1 MEDCNELKISF
12 PKTLLLQTCF
22 NNIKRCSYY
31 DNKWKIVHTIYL
43 YSTIPVASHNLIEV
57 REITVM
63 IADIEQVSSMN
74 ASHPDLRS
82 R

>member
-1 MEDCNELKISF
+1 MEDYNDLKISF

-22 NNIKRCSYY
+22 NNIEKCAYY
-31 DNKWKIVHTIYL
+31 NKWKIVHTIYL
-43 YSTIPVASHNLIEV
+43 YSTITVASYNIIEV
-57 REITVM
+57 RAITVM

-74 ASHPDLRS
+74 ASHPNLGS